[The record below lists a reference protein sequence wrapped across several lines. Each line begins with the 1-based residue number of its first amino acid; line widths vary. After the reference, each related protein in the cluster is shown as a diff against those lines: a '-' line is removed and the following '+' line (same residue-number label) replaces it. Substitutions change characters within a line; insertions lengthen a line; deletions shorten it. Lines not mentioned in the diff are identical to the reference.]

1 MEAGLSAGQ
10 TQPVTLTAEELCR
23 RYSASVCRFAAI
35 VASNTGEAED
45 LAQDALLRAIW
56 AIDSYDPRRG
66 TPEAWLWRIVVNA
79 SRDAARRRQRMGWLI
94 DRIGLITPRETD
106 SVETL
111 ALEKLRDADLV
122 AHLRRLPERDR
133 ALLALRYGLGLDT
146 GEAGEGVGLRAGSA
160 GKADPRAPPRLRG
173 RIGCCFREPCSS
185 VACPAPN

>member
-1 MEAGLSAGQ
+1 MEAVLSAGQ

-23 RYSASVCRFAAI
+23 RYSASVCRFAAL

-45 LAQDALLRAIW
+45 LAQDALLRAIR

-94 DRIGLITPRETD
+94 DRIGLITLRETD

-111 ALEKLRDADLV
+111 ALERLRDADLV

-146 GEAGEGVGLRAGSA
+146 EEAGQAVGLSADSA
-160 GKADPRAPPRLRG
+160 GKAIRRALARLRARLEVG
-173 RIGCCFREPCSS
+173 FREP
-185 VACPAPN
+185 

>member
-1 MEAGLSAGQ
+1 MEAVLSAGQ

-45 LAQDALLRAIW
+45 LAQDALLRAIR
-56 AIDSYDPRRG
+56 AIDSYDRRRG

-94 DRIGLITPRETD
+94 DRIGLITLPETD

-111 ALEKLRDADLV
+111 ALERLRDADLV

-146 GEAGEGVGLRAGSA
+146 EEAGQAVGLSAESA
-160 GKADPRAPPRLRG
+160 GKAIRRALARLRARLEVG
-173 RIGCCFREPCSS
+173 FREP
-185 VACPAPN
+185 

>member
-1 MEAGLSAGQ
+1 MEAVLSAGQ

-23 RYSASVCRFAAI
+23 RYSASVCRFAAL

-45 LAQDALLRAIW
+45 LAQDALLRAIR

-94 DRIGLITPRETD
+94 DRIGLITQRETD

-111 ALEKLRDADLV
+111 ALERLRDADLV

-133 ALLALRYGLGLDT
+133 ALLALRYGLDT
-146 GEAGEGVGLRAGSA
+146 EEAGQAVGLSAESA
-160 GKADPRAPPRLRG
+160 GKAIRRALARLRARLEVG
-173 RIGCCFREPCSS
+173 FREP
-185 VACPAPN
+185 